1 VKVCKKC
8 GQAKPS
14 EDFYLYQKEPPRYH
28 GSCKECFAEDGRRK
42 RVENPDVNREKCR
55 RYAAAHREEARERAR
70 EWYAENRDRALEAA
84 KAYAE
89 ANREA
94 ISEQRRQFR
103 QANSDRLKEEN
114 QRKYRAKKAEYNE
127 RSARY
132 YQQNRAKMREAFKRW
147 RIANPARMKALRQTE
162 RGRRRKLAGKP
173 FKAEEI
179 TALYG
184 RQQGRC
190 FYCGTPLA
198 FGEFHLDHYIP
209 LKMGGPHEITNI
221 VIACGPCNLKKGALS
236 PLEYGSRVV

>member
-1 VKVCKKC
+1 
-8 GQAKPS
+8 
-14 EDFYLYQKEPPRYH
+14 
-28 GSCKECFAEDGRRK
+28 
-42 RVENPDVNREKCR
+42 
-55 RYAAAHREEARERAR
+55 
-70 EWYAENRDRALEAA
+70 
-84 KAYAE
+84 
-89 ANREA
+89 
-94 ISEQRRQFR
+94 
-103 QANSDRLKEEN
+103 
-114 QRKYRAKKAEYNE
+114 
-127 RSARY
+127 
-132 YQQNRAKMREAFKRW
+132 
-147 RIANPARMKALRQTE
+147 MKALRQTE